1 MSVVPEKPVE
11 GNLHVEWWTRK
22 MKKEYEI
29 YPKTELT
36 KEILDTIK
44 VGDRIKVNS
53 WKRPFTVRAV
63 SKNYFIMIVPF
74 FDSYRYS
81 ICEKNKRGGRYNVCY
96 RPECGYYED
105 EFVCGPDDHFCLH
118 DYQDPKECEIALK
131 ELETGELEVST
142 RHGLGIWQIAIKR
155 R

>member
-1 MSVVPEKPVE
+1 
-11 GNLHVEWWTRK
+11 

-63 SKNYFIMIVPF
+63 SENYFIMTTSF

-96 RPECGYYED
+96 RPERGYYED
-105 EFVCGPDDHFCLH
+105 EFVCGPDDHYCLH
-118 DYQDPKECEIALK
+118 DYEDPKECEIALK
-131 ELETGELEVST
+131 ELEAGELEVSI
-142 RHGLGIWQIAIKR
+142 RYGWGIWQIAIKR
-155 R
+155 GNSNE

>member
-1 MSVVPEKPVE
+1 
-11 GNLHVEWWTRK
+11 

-63 SKNYFIMIVPF
+63 SENYFIMTVPF

-105 EFVCGPDDHFCLH
+105 EFVCGPDDHYCLH
-118 DYQDPKECEIALK
+118 DYEDPKECEIALK
-131 ELETGELEVST
+131 ELEAGELEVST

-155 R
+155 REL

>member
-1 MSVVPEKPVE
+1 
-11 GNLHVEWWTRK
+11 

-63 SKNYFIMIVPF
+63 SENYFIMTVPF

-118 DYQDPKECEIALK
+118 DYEDPKECEIALK
-131 ELETGELEVST
+131 ELEAGELEVST
-142 RHGLGIWQIAIKR
+142 RHGLGI
-155 R
+155 